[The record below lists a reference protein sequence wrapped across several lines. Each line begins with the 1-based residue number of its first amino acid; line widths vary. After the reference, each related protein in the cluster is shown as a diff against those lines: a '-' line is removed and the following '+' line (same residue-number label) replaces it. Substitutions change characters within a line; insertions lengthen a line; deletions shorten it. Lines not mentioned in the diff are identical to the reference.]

1 MTQSPSTTSTNK
13 ILVVGLDGA
22 TFKLLDP
29 LFAKGRM
36 PNLKKFVDNGVRGT
50 LLSTKPPVTAP
61 SWTTFAT
68 GVNPGKHGCYDFFIP
83 GDTFDDFR
91 PVNSSE
97 IKVPTLYEILKEHQR
112 RAVLINLPN
121 TFPPKVKDFPTIT
134 SLMTVGDEFI
144 FPKSLTETY
153 PELLQYRLTPDESI
167 KLKGDMDAYIRHI
180 VDMDRKRV
188 EAVKKMFIKEEWDLF
203 FFLFSSTDWVS
214 HLVFYDM
221 VEHDHPEAMKV
232 FEVVD
237 EFFGWLHEHMP
248 ADCNMYILSDHGFTY
263 YTELFYIN
271 RWLEE
276 QGYLTT
282 TTGAGKLEENATE
295 RRRKLDAERDKKQ
308 IRLRINKRLFK
319 TIFFHPVL
327 EKFAKTFFRKVI
339 KKIIPVHV
347 DVNIGLD
354 MERTKI
360 CFPRGS
366 MLQTLYLNYRGQF
379 TDGIITDKA
388 EYDEIRK
395 DVKEK
400 LEKLYTPSGKRV
412 TEHVYTKEELY
423 GDQPPVPSPDLHCKT
438 KDVWIV
444 GHLHS
449 KSIFEKQIS
458 NKHDEY
464 GIFFAYGPDIQQ
476 GKEIANAT
484 MADLCPTILHHFN
497 LPIPDYTD
505 GKILDIF
512 KPTADPAKRKPV
524 MTANPLSEKTHLN
537 SLLDDLDI

>member
-1 MTQSPSTTSTNK
+1 MNESTENK
-13 ILVVGLDGA
+13 ILVIGLDGA

-36 PNLKKFVDNGVRGT
+36 PNLKKFVDKGVRGT

-83 GDTFDDFR
+83 GKTFDDFR
-91 PVNSSE
+91 PVNSTE
-97 IKVPTLYEILKEHQR
+97 IKVPTLEEILHEHKK

-121 TFPPKVKDFPTIT
+121 TFPPKIKDFPTIT

-144 FPKSLTETY
+144 FPKTLVDTY
-153 PELLQYRLTPDESI
+153 PELSEYRLTPDESI
-167 KLKGDMDAYIRHI
+167 KLSSDMDTYIRHI
-180 VDMDRKRV
+180 VDMDRNRV
-188 EAVKKMFIKEEWDLF
+188 AAVKKMFVNEQWDLF

-221 VEHDHPEAMKV
+221 IEHDHPEAMKV

-237 EFFGWLHEHMP
+237 EFFGWLHQNMP
-248 ADCNMYILSDHGFTY
+248 KNCNMYILSDHGFTY

-276 QGYLTT
+276 QGYLAT
-282 TTGAGKLEENATE
+282 TTGAGTLEQNATE
-295 RRRKLDAERDKKQ
+295 RRRKLDEERDKKQ

-339 KKIIPVHV
+339 KKILPVHI

-354 MERTKI
+354 MTKTKV

-366 MLQTLYLNYRGQF
+366 MLQTLYVNYRGQF
-379 TDGIITDKA
+379 SDGIITEKT
-388 EYDEIRK
+388 EYDAIRR
-395 DVKEK
+395 DVKTK

-423 GDQPPVPSPDLHCKT
+423 GTNPPTPSPDLHCKT

-449 KSIFEKQIS
+449 KSIFENHIS
-458 NKHDEY
+458 NKHDEF
-464 GIFFAYGPDIQQ
+464 GIFFAFGPDIQE
-476 GKEIANAT
+476 GTEVTNAQ
-484 MADLCPTILHHFN
+484 MADLCPTILHHMN
-497 LPIPDYTD
+497 LPVPDYVD
-505 GKILDIF
+505 GSVLNIF
-512 KPTADPAKRKPV
+512 KPEADPAKRAPK

-537 SLLDDLDI
+537 NLVDDLDI